1 MASLSILEMHR
12 LIEQDVQ
19 KMGYFAY
26 SNLETEEIDLQIN
39 TQIDKYI
46 EDVLDKK
53 ANKIRKP
60 GVLEGFQENQV
71 VLDKL
76 RTLHVKD
83 REVAISDFDDS
94 VPTDSGKKFTF
105 AEDHL
110 HFIKAK
116 AIVEYD
122 CYENKKKVTKTLLS
136 PVRVLKSTDID
147 SYRILP
153 FYKTSKNSVL
163 AEIADN
169 SLYLYINDDFK
180 INKVLYD
187 YIKKPAVVKYAKN
200 PDGSYNSGNSVN
212 CDLPLTE
219 HRKIVANTVIK
230 IAMILESNPQKIV
243 NIQQEVN

>member
-1 MASLSILEMHR
+1 MAALSILEMHR

-39 TQIDKYI
+39 NQIDKFI

-53 ANKIRKP
+53 ANKVRRL

-83 REVAISDFDDS
+83 KEVSLSDFNDS
-94 VPTDSGKKFTF
+94 NPTDKGKKFTF
-105 AEDHL
+105 ADDHL

-122 CYENKKKVTKTLLS
+122 CIENKKKVTKTLLS
-136 PVRVLKSTDID
+136 PIRVLKSTDID

-153 FYKTSKNSVL
+153 FYKSSKNSVL
-163 AEIADN
+163 TEIADN
-169 SLYLYINDDFK
+169 SLYLYVTPDFR
-180 INKVLYD
+180 ISKVMYD
-187 YIKKPAVVKYAKN
+187 YIRKPAVVKYGKN
-200 PDGSYNSGNSVN
+200 ISGNYDVNASTN
-212 CDLPLTE
+212 CDLPPTE
-219 HRKIVANTVIK
+219 HRKIVANTVLK
-230 IAMILESNPQKIV
+230 IAMILESNPQKII
-243 NIQQEVN
+243 NIQQESN